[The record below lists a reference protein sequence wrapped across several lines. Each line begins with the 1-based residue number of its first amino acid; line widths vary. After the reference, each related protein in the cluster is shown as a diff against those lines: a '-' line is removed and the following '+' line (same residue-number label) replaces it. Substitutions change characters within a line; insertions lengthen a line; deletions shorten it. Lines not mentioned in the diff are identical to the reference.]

1 MVQKGWTPGL
11 GRGQVCRAMW
21 KKAQLKLSSTLPSF
35 QFQPQFLPLALQP
48 SSPDTQGLHLTQVQT
63 GVLLRAVRWCLRA
76 QFNILCPAAPASR
89 CGPRITEF
97 TPPQPG
103 SFHSPLRPRPVSL
116 PFTRLLDLTTTLSYN
131 KNPFFCQNKSF
142 AKGHMLRGS
151 SSAGGKG
158 GQRSRLDIFLFIP
171 HLSVWDVV
179 STEPGAPGLARL
191 TA

>member
-1 MVQKGWTPGL
+1 
-11 GRGQVCRAMW
+11 MW

-103 SFHSPLRPRPVSL
+103 SFYSLLRPRSVSL
-116 PFTRLLDLTTTLSYN
+116 PFTRLLDLTTMLSYN

-142 AKGHMLRGS
+142 RKGTYAAWFQFCGAVREV
-151 SSAGGKG
+151 KG
-158 GQRSRLDIFLFIP
+158 QGWISFFSFPTLVSGMWSPLNLELLDWL
-171 HLSVWDVV
+171 D
-179 STEPGAPGLARL
+179 
-191 TA
+191 

>member
-1 MVQKGWTPGL
+1 MAGSWSQTLLHWPLKCYCRPRKALVLTDKFTVSLVFCVVQKGWTPGL
-11 GRGQVCRAMW
+11 GRGQICRAMW
-21 KKAQLKLSSTLPSF
+21 RKARLKLSSTLPSF

-103 SFHSPLRPRPVSL
+103 SFHSPLRPRSVSL
-116 PFTRLLDLTTTLSYN
+116 PFTRLLDLTTMLSYN

-142 AKGHMLRGS
+142 RKGTY
-151 SSAGGKG
+151 AAW
-158 GQRSRLDIFLFIP
+158 F
-171 HLSVWDVV
+171 
-179 STEPGAPGLARL
+179 
-191 TA
+191 